1 MRRRLASLVTAFTA
15 LITFVACQPQIITET
30 TTTRV
35 TRDVTESNCDTE
47 DAQIG
52 FQVNVVIP
60 CEVLEEDEEK
70 NEADSI
76 IDPAECNLE
85 PPENDTE
92 INMIGWSFLITDF
105 YAKELEKCNRF
116 DTLKVNTQL
125 LAGADAQ
132 EQVRLALSGGGDSPF
147 DIVHGANSQVTEWG
161 APGWLLPLNDL
172 VDKYWDEYNLADIPQ
187 TAWDGV
193 TLNGNI
199 YGVPV
204 VGNTLHTIYRKD
216 IFDELGIEP
225 PETYAE
231 MIAICEGIRSANSDW
246 DMPFGVNLSSAR
258 AWELEFFMVLRANG
272 GDYLDAD
279 NQPIFNDA
287 LGLASVDL
295 MIDLA
300 NACIGQEAISMTLN
314 DQEVGVQLGS
324 IPAVKMWASRAANM
338 SDPERTELSDVIA
351 YAPAP
356 RVTADGPRAGSAWN
370 DYYMIPAQTINNP
383 DLIFRVIME
392 AADEQSQHEAA
403 ALGMVTRESA
413 AEFGGPYQSAAVQTI
428 AEGVGNYDN
437 NPAVNI
443 AIKSLEEFLPRVYTG
458 ELSAQEALD
467 AAAAAYLEEAAAQ
480 GFVDR

>member
-147 DIVHGANSQVTEWG
+147 DIVHGANGQVTEWG

-338 SDPERTELSDVIA
+338 SDPERTESCSSHSTL
-351 YAPAP
+351 
-356 RVTADGPRAGSAWN
+356 
-370 DYYMIPAQTINNP
+370 NP
-383 DLIFRVIME
+383 
-392 AADEQSQHEAA
+392 
-403 ALGMVTRESA
+403 
-413 AEFGGPYQSAAVQTI
+413 P
-428 AEGVGNYDN
+428 EGHR
-437 NPAVNI
+437 
-443 AIKSLEEFLPRVYTG
+443 L
-458 ELSAQEALD
+458 
-467 AAAAAYLEEAAAQ
+467 
-480 GFVDR
+480 